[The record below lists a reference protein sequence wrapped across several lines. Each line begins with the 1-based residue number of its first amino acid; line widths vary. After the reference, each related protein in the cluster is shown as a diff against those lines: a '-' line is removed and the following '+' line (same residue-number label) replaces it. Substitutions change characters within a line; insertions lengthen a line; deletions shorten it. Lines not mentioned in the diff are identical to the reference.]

1 MENYQ
6 CSQAVIGQLCIVSYR
21 WLDNSIMSTIIAVPI
36 FKLAGVYHF
45 SGLFGP
51 CMFHHINYE
60 EDVLRFEE

>member
-36 FKLAGVYHF
+36 FKLAGVYQF

-51 CMFHHINYE
+51 FTFHHMNYE